1 MSEKSD
7 EILVGNSITPPE
19 MDNYEEDED
28 RRQLRAI
35 YESSSYDIL
44 DQMNKETFKD
54 TYQILKKD
62 ITDFPLK
69 EQKIFLEQYL
79 DKMVE
84 IYEYEFPENP
94 VYDSESTISKMFEFV
109 EFVEFDNLTFLK
121 YVWRYLDDILSVKIA
136 DYVFVNGDSI
146 IEEITNQANILT
158 SLNENVSEFLR
169 TYNKE
174 GILEWFVDRSERIK
188 YDIYAENLE

>member
-1 MSEKSD
+1 MSEKSE

-44 DQMNKETFKD
+44 DQMNKDTFRG
-54 TYQILKKD
+54 TYKILKSD
-62 ITDFPLK
+62 ITQFPLK
-69 EQKIFLEQYL
+69 DQKIFLDRYL
-79 DKMVE
+79 EKMVE
-84 IYEYEFPENP
+84 VYEYEFPQNP
-94 VYDSESTISKMFEFV
+94 VYDSEQAIDRMFEFV
-109 EFVEFDNLTFLK
+109 EFVEFDNLMFLK
-121 YVWRYLDDILSVKIA
+121 YVWRYLDDILSVKIE
-136 DYVFVNGDSI
+136 DYVFVNGETI
-146 IEEITNQANILT
+146 IEEVTNQANILT
-158 SLNENVSEFLR
+158 TLNENVSEFLR

-174 GILEWFVDRSERIK
+174 GILEWFADRSERIK

>member
-7 EILVGNSITPPE
+7 EILVGNAITPPE

-44 DQMNKETFKD
+44 DQMNKDTFKD
-54 TYQILKKD
+54 TYEILKKD

-69 EQKIFLEQYL
+69 EQKIFLERYL

-109 EFVEFDNLTFLK
+109 EFVEFDNLMFLK
-121 YVWRYLDDILSVKIA
+121 YVWRYLDDILSVKIE
-136 DYVFVNGDSI
+136 DYVFVNGETI
-146 IEEITNQANILT
+146 IEEITNQANLLT
-158 SLNENVSEFLR
+158 TLNENVSEFLR

-174 GILEWFVDRSERIK
+174 GILEWFSNRSERMK